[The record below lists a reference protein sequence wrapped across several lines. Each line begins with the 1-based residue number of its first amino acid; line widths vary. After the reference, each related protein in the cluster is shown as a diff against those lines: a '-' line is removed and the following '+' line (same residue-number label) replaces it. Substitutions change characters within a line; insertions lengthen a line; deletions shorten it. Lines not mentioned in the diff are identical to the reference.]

1 MVDFASLIAGF
12 QSLLTVDVIIALV
25 AGTAGGMVIGALP
38 GFSAAMGVSL
48 LIPITYG
55 MDSVAA
61 MTMLVAMYTSAIYGG
76 SITAIL
82 CHTPGTPASAATAI
96 DGFQLTKQG
105 RGMEAMGVA
114 TLGSAF
120 GGTVSAIAMLL
131 IAPALGAFSLKFS
144 VLEYFLLAL
153 FGLTVIASLA
163 GESVIKG
170 LFSGVFGLLLGC
182 IGLDALDG
190 IPRMTMGVMQLED
203 GINFVPA
210 LIGLFSISQVMN
222 LAYDVYHGKKG
233 SVVEDEENLKHS
245 RALPPWKELK
255 TLFPTMIRC
264 SVVGTIVGIVPAAGA
279 GVSSWIC
286 YSMGKKFS
294 KTPEKF
300 GKGALEGVASCETGN
315 NAATGGA
322 LIPLIT
328 LGLPG
333 SSVAAILLGGMM
345 IHGLTPGGA
354 MFTKHGATTY
364 GIMLGFLLAN
374 VLMGLMGL
382 FAARYI
388 ARVSTIPMGYLGP
401 VIVALC
407 AIGTFSIRNNMF
419 DVGVMLVFGILGFLM
434 KRAGFA
440 APPLILGMVLSDIC
454 ENNWRRALIL
464 GGAKGGMLHYFL
476 GRPIAIVLLLL
487 VVVSLFSPV
496 FMKIVNTKSR
506 AIEKEVKG

>member
-1 MVDFASLIAGF
+1 MVDFGNILAGLQTLLSLESIIALIAG
-12 QSLLTVDVIIALV
+12 TV
-25 AGTAGGMVIGALP
+25 GGMVIGALP

-55 MDSVAA
+55 MGPVAA
-61 MTMLVAMYTSAIYGG
+61 LSMLVAMYTSAIYGG

-114 TLGSAF
+114 TLGSAV

-144 VLEYFLLAL
+144 VLEYFLLSV

-163 GESVIKG
+163 GDSVIKG
-170 LFSGVFGLLLGC
+170 LFSGILGLALGC
-182 IGLDALDG
+182 VGLDAISG
-190 IPRMTMGVMQLED
+190 FPRMTLGVIQLED

-210 LIGLFSISQVMN
+210 LIGLFSISQVMS
-222 LAYDVYHGKKG
+222 LAWDVYHGKKG
-233 SVVEDEENLKHS
+233 SVIEDEENLRKS
-245 RALPPWKELK
+245 RALPPFKETK
-255 TLFPTMIRC
+255 TLFPTMARC
-264 SVVGTIVGIVPAAGA
+264 SIVGTIVGIVPAAGA

-294 KTPEKF
+294 KHPEKF
-300 GKGALEGVASCETGN
+300 GHGALEGVASCETGN

-345 IHGLTPGGA
+345 IHGLTPGAA
-354 MFTKHGATTY
+354 MFTKHANTTY
-364 GIMLGFLLAN
+364 AIMIGFLIAN
-374 VLMGLMGL
+374 ILMGIVGL

-388 ARVSTIPMGYLGP
+388 AHVSAVPMGYLGP
-401 VIVALC
+401 VITALC
-407 AIGTFSIRNNMF
+407 FLGTFAIRNNLF
-419 DVGVMLVFGILGFLM
+419 DVGVMVVCGLLGFLL
-434 KRAGFA
+434 KRCGFA
-440 APPLILGMVLSDIC
+440 APPMILGMVLSDIC
-454 ENNWRRALIL
+454 ENNWRRAVIL
-464 GGAKGGMLHYFL
+464 ANAKGGMLSYFL
-476 GRPIAIVLLLL
+476 SRPISIVLALLI
-487 VVVSLFSPV
+487 VVSLFSPMMMSYV
-496 FMKIVNTKSR
+496 DKKSKQNVTK
-506 AIEKEVKG
+506 

>member
-1 MVDFASLIAGF
+1 MVDFTNIIAGF
-12 QSLLTVDVIIALV
+12 QTLIGVDTIIALI
-25 AGTAGGMVIGALP
+25 AGTVGGMIIGALP

-55 MDSVAA
+55 MSPVAA
-61 MTMLVAMYTSAIYGG
+61 LSMLVAMYTSAIYGG

-105 RGMEAMGVA
+105 RGMEAMGVS
-114 TLGSAF
+114 TFGSAV

-144 VLEYFLLAL
+144 VLEYFLLSV

-163 GESVIKG
+163 GDSVIKG
-170 LFSGVFGLLLGC
+170 LFSGIFGLVLGC
-182 IGLDALDG
+182 IGLDAITG
-190 IPRMTMGVMQLED
+190 FPRMTLGVIQLED

-210 LIGLFSISQVMN
+210 LIGLFSISQVMS
-222 LAYDVYHGKKG
+222 LAWDVYHGKKG
-233 SVVEDEENLKHS
+233 SVIEDEENLKKS
-245 RALPPWKELK
+245 RALPPWKEMK
-255 TLFPTMIRC
+255 TLFPTMTRC
-264 SVVGTIVGIVPAAGA
+264 SIVGTIVGIVPAAGA

-294 KTPEKF
+294 KHPESF
-300 GKGALEGVASCETGN
+300 GHGSLEGVASCETGN

-345 IHGLTPGGA
+345 IHGLTPGAA
-354 MFTKHGATTY
+354 MFTKNANTTY
-364 GIMLGFLLAN
+364 AIMIGFLIAN
-374 VLMGLMGL
+374 ILMGVIGL

-388 ARVSTIPMGYLGP
+388 ARVSAVPMGYLGP
-401 VIVALC
+401 VITALC
-407 AIGTFSIRNNMF
+407 VIGTYAIRNNLF
-419 DVGVMLVFGILGFLM
+419 DVGVMVFFGLFGFIL
-434 KRAGFA
+434 KRCGFA
-440 APPLILGMVLSDIC
+440 APPMILGMVLSDIC
-454 ENNWRRALIL
+454 ENNWRRAVMLAN
-464 GGAKGGMLHYFL
+464 AKGGMLSYFL
-476 GRPIAIVLLLL
+476 SRPISIVLTLLI
-487 VVVSLFSPV
+487 VISLFSPMIMSYV
-496 FMKIVNTKSR
+496 DKKSKENVTK
-506 AIEKEVKG
+506 

>member
-1 MVDFASLIAGF
+1 MVDFGNILAGLQTLLSLESIIALIAG
-12 QSLLTVDVIIALV
+12 TV
-25 AGTAGGMVIGALP
+25 GGMVIGALP

-55 MDSVAA
+55 MSPVAA
-61 MTMLVAMYTSAIYGG
+61 LSMLAAVYTSAIYGG

-114 TLGSAF
+114 TLGSAV

-144 VLEYFLLAL
+144 VLEYFLLSV

-163 GESVIKG
+163 GDSVIKG
-170 LFSGVFGLLLGC
+170 LFSGILGLALGC
-182 IGLDALDG
+182 VGLDAISG
-190 IPRMTMGVMQLED
+190 FPRMTLGVIQLED

-210 LIGLFSISQVMN
+210 LIGLFSISQVMS
-222 LAYDVYHGKKG
+222 LAWDVYHGKKG
-233 SVVEDEENLKHS
+233 SVIEDEENLRKS
-245 RALPPWKELK
+245 RALPPFKETK
-255 TLFPTMIRC
+255 TLFPTMARC
-264 SVVGTIVGIVPAAGA
+264 SIVGTIVGIVPAAGA

-294 KTPEKF
+294 KHPEKF
-300 GKGALEGVASCETGN
+300 GHGALEGVASCETGN

-345 IHGLTPGGA
+345 IHGLTPGAA
-354 MFTKHGATTY
+354 MFTKHANTTY
-364 GIMLGFLLAN
+364 AIMIGFLIAN
-374 VLMGLMGL
+374 ILMGIVGL

-388 ARVSTIPMGYLGP
+388 AHVSAVPMGYLGP
-401 VIVALC
+401 VITALC
-407 AIGTFSIRNNMF
+407 FLGTFAIRNNLF
-419 DVGVMLVFGILGFLM
+419 DVGVMVVFGLLGFLL
-434 KRAGFA
+434 KRCGFA
-440 APPLILGMVLSDIC
+440 APPMILGMVLSDIC
-454 ENNWRRALIL
+454 ENNWRRAVIL
-464 GGAKGGMLHYFL
+464 ANAKGGMLSYFL
-476 GRPIAIVLLLL
+476 SRPISIVLALLI
-487 VVVSLFSPV
+487 VVSLFSPMMMSYV
-496 FMKIVNTKSR
+496 DKKSKENVTK
-506 AIEKEVKG
+506 

>member
-1 MVDFASLIAGF
+1 MVDFGNILAGLQTLLSLESIIALIAG
-12 QSLLTVDVIIALV
+12 TV
-25 AGTAGGMVIGALP
+25 GGMVIGALP

-55 MDSVAA
+55 MGPVAA
-61 MTMLVAMYTSAIYGG
+61 LSMLVAMYTSAIYGG

-114 TLGSAF
+114 TLGSAV

-144 VLEYFLLAL
+144 VLEYFLLSV

-163 GESVIKG
+163 GDSVIKG
-170 LFSGVFGLLLGC
+170 LFSGILGLALGC
-182 IGLDALDG
+182 VGLDAISG
-190 IPRMTMGVMQLED
+190 FPRMTLGVIQLED

-210 LIGLFSISQVMN
+210 LIGLFSISQVMS
-222 LAYDVYHGKKG
+222 LAWDVYHGKKG
-233 SVVEDEENLKHS
+233 SVIEDEENLRKS
-245 RALPPWKELK
+245 RALPPFKEMK
-255 TLFPTMIRC
+255 TLFPTMARC
-264 SVVGTIVGIVPAAGA
+264 SIIGTIVGIVPAAGA

-294 KTPEKF
+294 KHPEKF
-300 GKGALEGVASCETGN
+300 GHGALEGVASCETGN

-345 IHGLTPGGA
+345 IHGLTPGAA
-354 MFTKHGATTY
+354 MFTKHANTTY
-364 GIMLGFLLAN
+364 AIMIGFLIAN
-374 VLMGLMGL
+374 ILMGIVGL

-388 ARVSTIPMGYLGP
+388 AHVSAVPMGYLGP
-401 VIVALC
+401 VITALC
-407 AIGTFSIRNNMF
+407 FLGTFAIRNNLF
-419 DVGVMLVFGILGFLM
+419 DVGVMVVFGLLGFLL
-434 KRAGFA
+434 KRCGFA
-440 APPLILGMVLSDIC
+440 APPMILGMVLSDIC
-454 ENNWRRALIL
+454 ENNWRRAVIL
-464 GGAKGGMLHYFL
+464 ANAKGGMLSYFL
-476 GRPIAIVLLLL
+476 SRPISIVLALLI
-487 VVVSLFSPV
+487 VVSLFSPMMMSYV
-496 FMKIVNTKSR
+496 DKKSKQNVTK
-506 AIEKEVKG
+506 

>member
-1 MVDFASLIAGF
+1 MVDFGNILVGLQTLLSLESIIALIAG
-12 QSLLTVDVIIALV
+12 TV
-25 AGTAGGMVIGALP
+25 GGMVIGALP

-55 MDSVAA
+55 MGPVAA
-61 MTMLVAMYTSAIYGG
+61 LSMLVAMYTSAIYGG

-114 TLGSAF
+114 TLGSAV

-144 VLEYFLLAL
+144 VLEYFLLSV

-163 GESVIKG
+163 GDSVIKG
-170 LFSGVFGLLLGC
+170 LFSGILGLALGC
-182 IGLDALDG
+182 IGLDAISG
-190 IPRMTMGVMQLED
+190 FPRMTLGVIQLED

-210 LIGLFSISQVMN
+210 LIGLFSISQVMS
-222 LAYDVYHGKKG
+222 LAWDVYHGKKG
-233 SVVEDEENLKHS
+233 SVIEDEENLRKS
-245 RALPPWKELK
+245 RALPPFKETK
-255 TLFPTMIRC
+255 TLFPTMARC
-264 SVVGTIVGIVPAAGA
+264 SIVGTIVGIVPAAGA

-294 KTPEKF
+294 KHPEKF
-300 GKGALEGVASCETGN
+300 GHGALEGVASCETGN

-345 IHGLTPGGA
+345 IHGLTPGAA
-354 MFTKHGATTY
+354 MFTKHANTTY
-364 GIMLGFLLAN
+364 AIMIGFLIAN
-374 VLMGLMGL
+374 ILMGIVGL

-388 ARVSTIPMGYLGP
+388 AHVSAVPMGYLGP
-401 VIVALC
+401 VITALC
-407 AIGTFSIRNNMF
+407 FLGTFAIRNNLF
-419 DVGVMLVFGILGFLM
+419 DVGVMVVFGLLGFLL
-434 KRAGFA
+434 KRCGFA
-440 APPLILGMVLSDIC
+440 APPMILGMVLSDIC
-454 ENNWRRALIL
+454 ENNWRRAVIL
-464 GGAKGGMLHYFL
+464 ANAKGGMLSYFL
-476 GRPIAIVLLLL
+476 SRPISIVLALLI
-487 VVVSLFSPV
+487 VVSLFSPMMMSYV
-496 FMKIVNTKSR
+496 DKKSKQNVTK
-506 AIEKEVKG
+506 

>member
-1 MVDFASLIAGF
+1 MVDFGNILAGLQMLLSLESIIALIAG
-12 QSLLTVDVIIALV
+12 TV
-25 AGTAGGMVIGALP
+25 GGMVIGALP

-55 MDSVAA
+55 MGPVAA
-61 MTMLVAMYTSAIYGG
+61 LSMLVAMYTSAIYGG

-114 TLGSAF
+114 TLGSAV

-131 IAPALGAFSLKFS
+131 IAPALGAFSLTFS
-144 VLEYFLLAL
+144 VLEYFLLSV

-163 GESVIKG
+163 GDSVIKG
-170 LFSGVFGLLLGC
+170 LFSGILGLALGC
-182 IGLDALDG
+182 VGLDAISG
-190 IPRMTMGVMQLED
+190 FPRMTLGVIQLED

-210 LIGLFSISQVMN
+210 LIGLFSISQVMS
-222 LAYDVYHGKKG
+222 LAWDVYHGKKG
-233 SVVEDEENLKHS
+233 SVIEDEENLRKS
-245 RALPPWKELK
+245 RALPPFKETK
-255 TLFPTMIRC
+255 TLFPTMARC
-264 SVVGTIVGIVPAAGA
+264 SIVGTIVGIVPAAGA

-294 KTPEKF
+294 KHPEKF
-300 GKGALEGVASCETGN
+300 GHGALEGVASCETGN

-345 IHGLTPGGA
+345 IHGLTPGAA
-354 MFTKHGATTY
+354 MFTKHANTTY
-364 GIMLGFLLAN
+364 AIMIGFLIAN
-374 VLMGLMGL
+374 ILMGIVGL

-388 ARVSTIPMGYLGP
+388 AHVSAVPMGYLGP
-401 VIVALC
+401 VITALC
-407 AIGTFSIRNNMF
+407 FLGTFAIRNNLF
-419 DVGVMLVFGILGFLM
+419 DVGVMVVFGLLGFLL
-434 KRAGFA
+434 KRCGFA
-440 APPLILGMVLSDIC
+440 APPMILGMVLSDIC
-454 ENNWRRALIL
+454 ENNWRRAVIL
-464 GGAKGGMLHYFL
+464 ANAKGGMLSYFL
-476 GRPIAIVLLLL
+476 SRPISIVLALLI
-487 VVVSLFSPV
+487 VVSLFSPMMMSYV
-496 FMKIVNTKSR
+496 DKKSKQNVTK
-506 AIEKEVKG
+506 

>member
-1 MVDFASLIAGF
+1 MLDITSLFAGL
-12 QSLLTVDVIIALV
+12 QSLMSINVVIALV
-25 AGTAGGMVIGALP
+25 AGTVGGMVIGALP

-48 LIPITYG
+48 LIPLTYG

-114 TLGSAF
+114 TLGSAV

-144 VLEYFLLAL
+144 VLEYFLLSM

-170 LFSGVFGLLLGC
+170 LFSGVLGLLLGC
-182 IGLDALDG
+182 VGLDALDG
-190 IPRMTMGVMQLED
+190 LPRMTLGNMYLED

-210 LIGLFSISQVMN
+210 LIGLFSISQVMA

-233 SVVEDEENLKHS
+233 SVVEDEENLRHS
-245 RALPPWKELK
+245 RALPPLKELK
-255 TLFPTMIRC
+255 TLVPTMLRS

-294 KTPEKF
+294 KNPEKF
-300 GKGALEGVASCETGN
+300 GKGSLEGVASCETGN

-345 IHGLTPGGA
+345 IHGLTPGGS
-354 MFTKHGATTY
+354 MFTKYASTTY

-374 VLMGLMGL
+374 ILMGVIGL

-388 ARVSTIPMGYLGP
+388 ARVSTIPMGFLGS

-419 DVGVMLVFGILGFLM
+419 DVYVMLAFGILGFIL

-464 GGAKGGMLHYFL
+464 ANAKGGMLSYFI
-476 GRPIAIVLLLL
+476 GRPIAIVLFLL

-496 FMKIVNTKSR
+496 FMKIVNKKSQS
-506 AIEKEVKG
+506 IKETAN

>member
-1 MVDFASLIAGF
+1 MVDFGNILAGLQTLLSLESIIALIAG
-12 QSLLTVDVIIALV
+12 TV
-25 AGTAGGMVIGALP
+25 GGMVIGALP

-55 MDSVAA
+55 MSPVAA
-61 MTMLVAMYTSAIYGG
+61 LSMLAAVYTSAIYGG

-114 TLGSAF
+114 TLGSAV

-144 VLEYFLLAL
+144 VLEYFLLSV

-163 GESVIKG
+163 GDSVIKG
-170 LFSGVFGLLLGC
+170 LFSGILGLALGC
-182 IGLDALDG
+182 VGLDAISG
-190 IPRMTMGVMQLED
+190 FPRMTLGVIQLED

-210 LIGLFSISQVMN
+210 LIGLFSISQVMS
-222 LAYDVYHGKKG
+222 LAWDVYHGKKG
-233 SVVEDEENLKHS
+233 SVIEDEENLRKS
-245 RALPPWKELK
+245 LALPPFKETK
-255 TLFPTMIRC
+255 TLFPTMARC
-264 SVVGTIVGIVPAAGA
+264 SIVGTIVGIVPAAGA

-294 KTPEKF
+294 KHPEKF
-300 GKGALEGVASCETGN
+300 GHGALEGVASCETGN

-345 IHGLTPGGA
+345 IHGLTPGAA
-354 MFTKHGATTY
+354 MFTKHANTTY
-364 GIMLGFLLAN
+364 AIMIGFLIAN
-374 VLMGLMGL
+374 ILMGIVGL

-388 ARVSTIPMGYLGP
+388 AHVSAVPMGYLGP
-401 VIVALC
+401 VITALC
-407 AIGTFSIRNNMF
+407 FLGTFAIRNNLF
-419 DVGVMLVFGILGFLM
+419 DVGVMVVFGLLGFLL
-434 KRAGFA
+434 KRCGFA
-440 APPLILGMVLSDIC
+440 APPMILGMVLSDIC
-454 ENNWRRALIL
+454 ENNWRRAVIL
-464 GGAKGGMLHYFL
+464 ANAKGGMLSYFL
-476 GRPIAIVLLLL
+476 SRPISIVLALLI
-487 VVVSLFSPV
+487 VVSLFSPMMMSYV
-496 FMKIVNTKSR
+496 DKKSKENVTK
-506 AIEKEVKG
+506 

>member
-1 MVDFASLIAGF
+1 MVDFGNILAGLQTLLSLESIIALIAG
-12 QSLLTVDVIIALV
+12 TV
-25 AGTAGGMVIGALP
+25 GGMVIGALP

-55 MDSVAA
+55 MGPVAA
-61 MTMLVAMYTSAIYGG
+61 LSMLVAMYTSAIYGG

-114 TLGSAF
+114 TLGSAV

-144 VLEYFLLAL
+144 VLEYFLLSV

-163 GESVIKG
+163 GDSVIKG
-170 LFSGVFGLLLGC
+170 LFSGILGLALGC
-182 IGLDALDG
+182 VGLDAISG
-190 IPRMTMGVMQLED
+190 FPRMTLGVIQLED

-210 LIGLFSISQVMN
+210 LIGLFSISQVMS
-222 LAYDVYHGKKG
+222 LAWDVYHGKKG
-233 SVVEDEENLKHS
+233 SVIEDEENLRKS
-245 RALPPWKELK
+245 RALPPFKETK
-255 TLFPTMIRC
+255 TLFPTMARC
-264 SVVGTIVGIVPAAGA
+264 SIVGTIVGIVPAAGA

-294 KTPEKF
+294 KHPEKF
-300 GKGALEGVASCETGN
+300 GHGALEGVASCETGN

-345 IHGLTPGGA
+345 IHGLTPGAA
-354 MFTKHGATTY
+354 MFTKHANTTY
-364 GIMLGFLLAN
+364 AIMIGFLIAN
-374 VLMGLMGL
+374 ILMGIVGL

-388 ARVSTIPMGYLGP
+388 AHVSAVPMGYLGP
-401 VIVALC
+401 VITALC
-407 AIGTFSIRNNMF
+407 FLGTFAIRNNLF
-419 DVGVMLVFGILGFLM
+419 DVGVMVVFGLLGFLL
-434 KRAGFA
+434 KRCGFA
-440 APPLILGMVLSDIC
+440 APPMILGMVLSDIC
-454 ENNWRRALIL
+454 ENNWRRAVIL
-464 GGAKGGMLHYFL
+464 ANAKGGMLSYFL
-476 GRPIAIVLLLL
+476 SRPISIVLALLI
-487 VVVSLFSPV
+487 VVSLFSPMMMSYV
-496 FMKIVNTKSR
+496 DKNPSKM
-506 AIEKEVKG
+506 

>member
-1 MVDFASLIAGF
+1 MVDFGNILAGLQTLLSLESIIALIAG
-12 QSLLTVDVIIALV
+12 TV
-25 AGTAGGMVIGALP
+25 GGMVIGALP

-55 MDSVAA
+55 MGPVAA
-61 MTMLVAMYTSAIYGG
+61 LSMLVAMYTSAIYGG

-114 TLGSAF
+114 TLGSAV

-144 VLEYFLLAL
+144 VLEYFLLSV

-163 GESVIKG
+163 GDSVIKG
-170 LFSGVFGLLLGC
+170 LFSGILGLALGC
-182 IGLDALDG
+182 VGLDAISG
-190 IPRMTMGVMQLED
+190 FPRMTLGVIQLED

-210 LIGLFSISQVMN
+210 LIGLFSISQVMS
-222 LAYDVYHGKKG
+222 LAWDVYHGKKG
-233 SVVEDEENLKHS
+233 SVIEDEDNLRTS
-245 RALPPWKELK
+245 LALPPFKETK
-255 TLFPTMIRC
+255 TLFPTMARC
-264 SVVGTIVGIVPAAGA
+264 SIVGTIVGIVPAAGA

-294 KTPEKF
+294 KHPEKF
-300 GKGALEGVASCETGN
+300 GHGALEGVASCETGN

-345 IHGLTPGGA
+345 IHGLTPGAA
-354 MFTKHGATTY
+354 MFTKHANTTY
-364 GIMLGFLLAN
+364 AIMIGFLIAN
-374 VLMGLMGL
+374 ILMGIVGL

-388 ARVSTIPMGYLGP
+388 AHVSAVPMGYLGP
-401 VIVALC
+401 VITALC
-407 AIGTFSIRNNMF
+407 FLGTFAIRNNLF
-419 DVGVMLVFGILGFLM
+419 DVGVMVVFGLLGFLL
-434 KRAGFA
+434 KRCGFA
-440 APPLILGMVLSDIC
+440 APPMILGMVLSDIC
-454 ENNWRRALIL
+454 ENNWRRAVIL
-464 GGAKGGMLHYFL
+464 ANAKGGMLSYFL
-476 GRPIAIVLLLL
+476 SRPISIVLALLI
-487 VVVSLFSPV
+487 VVSLFSPMMMSYV
-496 FMKIVNTKSR
+496 DKKSKENVTK
-506 AIEKEVKG
+506 

>member
-1 MVDFASLIAGF
+1 MVDFGNILAGLQTLLSLESIIALIAG
-12 QSLLTVDVIIALV
+12 TV
-25 AGTAGGMVIGALP
+25 GGMVIGALP

-55 MDSVAA
+55 MGPVAA
-61 MTMLVAMYTSAIYGG
+61 LSMLVAMYTSAIYGG

-114 TLGSAF
+114 TLGSAV

-144 VLEYFLLAL
+144 VLEYFLLSV

-163 GESVIKG
+163 GDSVIKG
-170 LFSGVFGLLLGC
+170 LFSGILGLALGC
-182 IGLDALDG
+182 VGLDAISG
-190 IPRMTMGVMQLED
+190 FPRMTLGVIQLED

-210 LIGLFSISQVMN
+210 LIGLFSISQVMS
-222 LAYDVYHGKKG
+222 LAWDVYHGKKG
-233 SVVEDEENLKHS
+233 SVIEDEENLRKS
-245 RALPPWKELK
+245 RALPPFRETK
-255 TLFPTMIRC
+255 TLFPTMARC
-264 SVVGTIVGIVPAAGA
+264 SIVGTIVGIVPAAGA

-294 KTPEKF
+294 KHPEKF
-300 GKGALEGVASCETGN
+300 GHGALEGVASCETGN

-345 IHGLTPGGA
+345 IHGLTPGAA
-354 MFTKHGATTY
+354 MFTKHANTTY
-364 GIMLGFLLAN
+364 AIMIGFLIAN
-374 VLMGLMGL
+374 ILMGIVGL

-388 ARVSTIPMGYLGP
+388 AHVSAVPMGYLGP
-401 VIVALC
+401 VITALC
-407 AIGTFSIRNNMF
+407 FLGTFAIRNNLF
-419 DVGVMLVFGILGFLM
+419 DVGVMVVFGLLGFLL
-434 KRAGFA
+434 KRCGFA
-440 APPLILGMVLSDIC
+440 APPMILGMVLSDIC
-454 ENNWRRALIL
+454 ENNWRRAVIL
-464 GGAKGGMLHYFL
+464 ANAKGGMLSYFL
-476 GRPIAIVLLLL
+476 SRPISIVLALLI
-487 VVVSLFSPV
+487 VVSLFSPMMMSYV
-496 FMKIVNTKSR
+496 DKKSKENVTK
-506 AIEKEVKG
+506 